1 MEDSSLSSKIS
12 SEEIKYDI
20 IECYHIFQS
29 DFEVEK
35 MWIHKTAIHDK
46 WKPFACVE
54 CAFRNAQY
62 GYLNLHIQK
71 THVIAM
77 MLKTHYD

>member
-1 MEDSSLSSKIS
+1 MEDSSLSSNIS

-20 IECYHIFQS
+20 IVCYHIFQS

-35 MWIHKTAIHDK
+35 MWIHKTAIQDK

-54 CAFRNAQY
+54 WEFRYAKY
-62 GYLNLHIQK
+62 GNLNLHRQK
-71 THVIAM
+71 THVIAT